1 MSLFFMPILKLFM
14 GLLMGIG
21 RNMIFLRGLVLGF
34 LIAAPVGPIG
44 ILCIRRSLAMGR
56 VAGLLTGLGAATA
69 DGFYGCIAAFG
80 LTFLSDLLVSQAFWL
95 RLLGGAF
102 LCYLG
107 ITTFLAKP
115 AEAAA
120 TEPETRGTY
129 ISLYASTV
137 FLTVTNPMTIL
148 MFAGVFAGTGLATS
162 GDYGIAALL
171 VAGVFLGSALWWL
184 FLSFGVSL
192 LRTKINAQSL
202 LGLNKISGL
211 ILLIFGIVAL
221 HSSL

>member
-1 MSLFFMPILKLFM
+1 
-14 GLLMGIG
+14 
-21 RNMIFLRGLVLGF
+21 MIFLRGLVLGF

-107 ITTFLAKP
+107 ITTFLSKP
-115 AEAAA
+115 AEAAT
-120 TEPETRGTY
+120 TEPEIRGTY
-129 ISLYASTV
+129 VSLYASTV
-137 FLTVTNPMTIL
+137 FLTITNPMTIL
-148 MFAGVFAGTGLATS
+148 MFAGVFAGTGLATN
-162 GDYGIAALL
+162 GDYRTATLL

-192 LRTKINAQSL
+192 LRTKINARSL